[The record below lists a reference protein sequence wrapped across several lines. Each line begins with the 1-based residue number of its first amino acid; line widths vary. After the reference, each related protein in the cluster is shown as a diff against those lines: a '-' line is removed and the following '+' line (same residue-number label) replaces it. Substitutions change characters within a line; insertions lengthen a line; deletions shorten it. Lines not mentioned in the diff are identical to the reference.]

1 MFFEYK
7 QERILNWREF
17 RLQLKNW
24 PESIDTVAQIWSK
37 APITNN
43 YLVYDDPKHW
53 PDAWQLI
60 NDGIFCDISIA
71 LGMFYTLYYSSYP
84 HKDTMQIEHYDIPPK
99 HQTLNLVSLEQG
111 KYMLNY
117 HHGRSV
123 NILSLNLTGG
133 PMHIV
138 TDKDLPIKN

>member
-71 LGMFYTLYYSSYP
+71 LGMFYTLYYSSYEE
-84 HKDTMQIEHYDIPPK
+84 KDKMTIEHYQLPQK
-99 HQTLNLVSLEQG
+99 HQTLNLVNLEHG

-117 HHGRSV
+117 HIGRAV
-123 NILSLNLTGG
+123 NIHTLDISDPIYT
-133 PMHIV
+133 I
-138 TDKDLPIKN
+138 TAKDLPIK